1 VTSRTEP
8 SRGSSSPLEV
18 FLVALGLG
26 VRSFGGPVAHLAYF
40 RREYVERR
48 RWLDEET
55 YADIVALCQFLPG
68 PASSETGMAI
78 GLLRAGPL
86 GAVAAWLGFTLPS
99 AVLMTAFALFFD
111 RLPFE
116 AGFVFPIL
124 ELVALAVVAFAV
136 WRMAHVLAWDLPR
149 GAVALAAAV
158 LVILSSSPLMQ
169 IGVIVAGGIVGRLF
183 LPAPAV
189 SARTHAGVP
198 IGRGTALVSFA
209 VYLMVLALAIVA
221 VAADRNDASLFAS
234 FYRSGALVFGG
245 GHVVLPLLHT
255 AVVDPEWVSDTRF
268 FGGYGLAQ
276 VMPGPLFTF
285 AGYLGGVI
293 DGVRGALI
301 ALVAIFL
308 PGFLLVFAA
317 LPSWGA
323 LRTRPWAQSTLRG
336 VNAAVV
342 GLLLAALVTI
352 ARAIA
357 STLI

>member
-1 VTSRTEP
+1 M
-8 SRGSSSPLEV
+8 
-18 FLVALGLG
+18 FLVALRLGL
-26 VRSFGGPVAHLAYF
+26 RSFGGPVAHLAYF

-48 RWLDEET
+48 RWVDEET

-86 GAVAAWLGFTLPS
+86 GAIAAWLGFTLPS

-111 RLPFE
+111 RLPVE
-116 AGFVFPIL
+116 AGWVFPVL
-124 ELVALAVVAFAV
+124 ELVALFVVALAV
-136 WRMAHVLAWDLPR
+136 WRMAHVLAWDPLR
-149 GAVALAAAV
+149 GTIALAAAA
-158 LVILSSSPLMQ
+158 LVITSNSSLMQ
-169 IGVIVAGGIVGRLF
+169 IAVIVAGGIVGRLI
-183 LPAPAV
+183 LPAPSV
-189 SARTHAGVP
+189 SARTHAAVP
-198 IGRGTALVSFA
+198 IGRSVAIASFA
-209 VYLMVLALAIVA
+209 LYLALLAIAIALITPQRSDV
-221 VAADRNDASLFAS
+221 SLFAS

-245 GHVVLPLLHT
+245 GHVVLPLLQT
-255 AVVDPEWVSDTRF
+255 AVVNPGWVSDVRF
-268 FGGYGLAQ
+268 LGGYGLAQ
-276 VMPGPLFTF
+276 AMPGPLFTF

-293 DGVRGALI
+293 DGARGAFI

-308 PGFLLVFAA
+308 PGLLLVFAA

-336 VNAAVV
+336 VNAVVV

>member
-1 VTSRTEP
+1 VSARSEP

-26 VRSFGGPVAHLAYF
+26 LRSFGGPVAHLAYF

-48 RWLDEET
+48 RWIDEET

-86 GAVAAWLGFTLPS
+86 GAIAAWLGFTLPS

-111 RLPFE
+111 RLPVE
-116 AGFVFPIL
+116 AGFVFPLL
-124 ELVALAVVAFAV
+124 ELIALVVVAIAV
-136 WRMAHVLAWDLPR
+136 WRMAHVLAWDVPR
-149 GAVALAAAV
+149 GAMALLAAA

-169 IGVIVAGGIVGRLF
+169 IAVILAGGIVGRL
-183 LPAPAV
+183 LLRAPAV
-189 SARTHAGVP
+189 AARAHAGVP
-198 IGRGTALVSFA
+198 IGRRTAVVAFA
-209 VYLMVLALAIVA
+209 LYLLVLALSMVGLGAE
-221 VAADRNDASLFAS
+221 RSDASVFAS

-245 GHVVLPLLHT
+245 GHVVLPLLHS
-255 AVVDPEWVSDTRF
+255 AVVEPGWVSDTRF
-268 FGGYGLAQ
+268 LGGYGLAQ

-293 DGVRGALI
+293 DGLRGALI
-301 ALVAIFL
+301 AIVAIFL
-308 PGFLLVFAA
+308 PGLLLVFAA

-323 LRTRPWAQSTLRG
+323 LRTRAWAQSTLRG
-336 VNAAVV
+336 VNAVVV
-342 GLLLAALVTI
+342 GLLLAALVTV